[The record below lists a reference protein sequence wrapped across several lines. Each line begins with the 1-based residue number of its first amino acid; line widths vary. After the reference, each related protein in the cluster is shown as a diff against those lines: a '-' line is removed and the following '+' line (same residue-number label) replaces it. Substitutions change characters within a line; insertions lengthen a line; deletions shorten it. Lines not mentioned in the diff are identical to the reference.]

1 MIAILTCKCASALP
15 KARKFL
21 QEGGVEDWIEIPIY
35 EGKHS
40 AKQFIS
46 SLPDGLNAYPS
57 LDALT
62 NMINTV
68 GRFIV
73 ILGYDDEELSWADIG
88 HGDTKGKID
97 AELILERFA

>member
-1 MIAILTCKCASALP
+1 MIAVLTCKCASALP

-21 QEGGVEDWIEIPIY
+21 QEGGVEDWIKIPIY
-35 EGKHS
+35 EGKYS

-62 NMINTV
+62 NMISAV

-73 ILGYDDEELSWADIG
+73 ILGYDDKELSWADIG

-97 AELILERFA
+97 AELILDKFA